1 MKVFMKKILIFILF
15 LIEIQCGIYT
25 FSGSTLPVHLKT
37 IEIPE
42 LQNQSLKPNLSE
54 EITEELNRRIL
65 SENLL
70 RVVSNNGDASIKG
83 TILNYIHE
91 PYTFGAT
98 ATRQVAVEQYIVK
111 INVKIEF
118 YDNVKNS
125 PIFEGE
131 ITGEGVYDFQ
141 KENEEI
147 GKKRAINDLV
157 TRILQKSLQSW

>member
-1 MKVFMKKILIFILF
+1 MKKILLFIVIISIL
-15 LIEIQCGIYT
+15 QCGIYT

-54 EITEELNRRIL
+54 DITDELNRRIL

-70 RVVSNNGDASIKG
+70 RVVSSNGDASIKG
-83 TILNYIHE
+83 TILSYTHE
-91 PYTFGAT
+91 PYTFGAA
-98 ATRQVAVEQYIVK
+98 ATRQVSVEQYVVRIKAK
-111 INVKIEF
+111 IQF
-118 YDNVKNS
+118 SDNIKNT
-125 PIFEGE
+125 PLFEGE
-131 ITGEGVYDFQ
+131 IVGEGVYDFQ

-147 GKKRAINDLV
+147 GRKKAINDLV